1 MILALA
7 TLVLAGLSSAQ
18 DDRQARARQQQLRGR
33 LGLQVVRELPS
44 TQARLERVR
53 QVHGDE
59 VMRRVRRRLRN
70 MGVIDFSAVSR
81 VDPMIPWLAL
91 HSTQSAAS

>member
-7 TLVLAGLSSAQ
+7 SLVLAGLSSAQ

-59 VMRRVRRRLRN
+59 LAHQVKRRRCATLRL
-70 MGVIDFSAVSR
+70 AV
-81 VDPMIPWLAL
+81 D
-91 HSTQSAAS
+91 